1 MPGVDMTEQ
10 YGDQVIRPVLSF
22 PQTYSVHTG
31 PKYIW
36 LDYGTPDSIIA
47 DLDFTGDN
55 RVLVNLAQSN
65 FSVRQ
70 WNDTTQF
77 FDGNETLASDL
88 VINSISKILANLI
101 ENGEYGGGTAEEQAA
116 RKKELGE
123 MLKLANNQSENM
135 INEELLTMLPTL
147 LPSFQVDSKTG
158 VDELS
163 EMNILTSNDAAQLR
177 KLASL
182 ISNPKH
188 LEMIFPY
195 ATADGKQNT
204 VTSEVLMVSN
214 SNLVKVPAKK
224 TRVLRRRIDMDT
236 IRSRISKKEREDKM
250 IDVNYN
256 YSVAM
261 QQESFSIS
269 MTTLGI
275 PEIDDP
281 ASEYLSRR
289 VCFKFYDPRLAN
301 GSLHWLSGV
310 YQITSFKHRIN
321 PSQGFLTELEMI
333 RIPNTSLDN
342 IIDTR

>member
-1 MPGVDMTEQ
+1 
-10 YGDQVIRPVLSF
+10 
-22 PQTYSVHTG
+22 
-31 PKYIW
+31 
-36 LDYGTPDSIIA
+36 
-47 DLDFTGDN
+47 
-55 RVLVNLAQSN
+55 
-65 FSVRQ
+65 
-70 WNDTTQF
+70 
-77 FDGNETLASDL
+77 
-88 VINSISKILANLI
+88 
-101 ENGEYGGGTAEEQAA
+101 
-116 RKKELGE
+116 
-123 MLKLANNQSENM
+123 
-135 INEELLTMLPTL
+135 
-147 LPSFQVDSKTG
+147 
-158 VDELS
+158 
-163 EMNILTSNDAAQLR
+163 
-177 KLASL
+177 
-182 ISNPKH
+182 
-188 LEMIFPY
+188 
-195 ATADGKQNT
+195 
-204 VTSEVLMVSN
+204 MVSN